1 MSLLV
6 RLLQKLNTLPGT
18 QYYAWFCGH
27 CWSSGCMSLVNLK
40 DHWEDVSH
48 RINSRMCHIGLT
60 RWYSG
65 KDFPGQCRRCRFD
78 PWVGK
83 IPWRRKWQHTP
94 VFCLENSMDRGIW
107 WAILCPERE
116 RDRETQTQTHR
127 HTNTHTH
134 TDTHTHDVPCE
145 RKTERHRHT
154 HTHRRTHTRC
164 AL

>member
-1 MSLLV
+1 
-6 RLLQKLNTLPGT
+6 
-18 QYYAWFCGH
+18 
-27 CWSSGCMSLVNLK
+27 MSLVNLK

-48 RINSRMCHIGLT
+48 KINSRMYHIGLT

-116 RDRETQTQTHR
+116 RETERHR
-127 HTNTHTH
+127 HTDTQRH
-134 TDTHTHDVPCE
+134 TDKHTHDVPCE
-145 RKTERHRHT
+145 RERERERERETHT
-154 HTHRRTHTRC
+154 HTHTHTHTRYTDTDTHTHTQC